1 MVVLSLVRGVEP
13 AKARSL
19 PLDDEPEVFGLH
31 SNANIVYEKNTVAKF
46 MDTVLLIQ
54 PRLAGSG
61 NAKTPEE
68 ICLEM
73 AKEIESRLP
82 QQIDLSRKSDVSFA
96 LTEKNILNSLAVFLN
111 QEVERFNLLLSVIK
125 KSLKLLQ

>member
-1 MVVLSLVRGVEP
+1 
-13 AKARSL
+13 
-19 PLDDEPEVFGLH
+19 
-31 SNANIVYEKNTVAKF
+31 

-111 QEVERFNLLLSVIK
+111 TGS
-125 KSLKLLQ
+125 